1 MRSIAN
7 AAATAV
13 LLLWCAESLAAAE
26 PPPFELATLRGRV
39 VYQNEALA
47 EKYGIGTVEEAKE
60 RTLALQTADG
70 TLVPLVED
78 VRGRA
83 FRVDERLRK
92 AEVEL
97 LVRRYA
103 GSPAVQVIRVFEV
116 AKDGKFELDYW
127 CDICAIAM
135 FELKPCD
142 CCQGDTVLRRRKA
155 E

>member
-1 MRSIAN
+1 MRN
-7 AAATAV
+7 AAIAA
-13 LLLWCAESLAAAE
+13 LLLGAVSLPAAE
-26 PPPFELATLRGRV
+26 PPAFELAALRGRV

-47 EKYGIGTVEEAKE
+47 EKYGIASVEEAKE

-83 FRVDERLRK
+83 FRADERLRK

-97 LVRRYA
+97 LVRRYH

>member
-1 MRSIAN
+1 MRN
-7 AAATAV
+7 AAIAA
-13 LLLWCAESLAAAE
+13 LLLGAVSLPAAE
-26 PPPFELATLRGRV
+26 PPAFELATLRGRV

-47 EKYGIGTVEEAKE
+47 EKFGIASVEEAKE

-70 TLVPLVED
+70 QLVPLVED

-83 FRVDERLRK
+83 FRADERLRK

-97 LVRRYA
+97 LVRRYR
-103 GSPAVQVIRVFEV
+103 GSPALQVIRVFEV

-142 CCQGDTVLRRRKA
+142 CCQGDTVLRRRRA